1 MLFCSCSR
9 DKKQYTDAILHRDSV
24 PGMITYD
31 VNTAISDSGVV
42 RYRIVTAEWEIYDQL
57 EPPMWKFEHG
67 IYLERFTDSLHID
80 ATVKAD
86 TAYYFEKTKL
96 WELRHNVHIENLQG
110 EIFDTELLFWNQDTE
125 RVWSDLFIRIRQK
138 DRIITGFG
146 FESNQQFTNYIIR
159 KTQGIFPIEDLRK
172 EPDINEVPADSDIVV
187 PDETSGAPL
196 AAPEPADIPMS
207 EKQKT
212 PSQ

>member
-1 MLFCSCSR
+1 M
-9 DKKQYTDAILHRDSV
+9 QETPV
-24 PGMITYD
+24 
-31 VNTAISDSGVV
+31 
-42 RYRIVTAEWEIYDQL
+42 
-57 EPPMWKFEHG
+57 
-67 IYLERFTDSLHID
+67 
-80 ATVKAD
+80 
-86 TAYYFEKTKL
+86 
-96 WELRHNVHIENLQG
+96 
-110 EIFDTELLFWNQDTE
+110 
-125 RVWSDLFIRIRQK
+125 LFIRIRQK